1 MWMEF
6 VEDIIYNGHG
16 QVDLSQGRRQQEMLR
31 INQLKLAPDHTEQ
44 ELKKLLLTTLHLKEG
59 ELLEYHIHKRS
70 IDARKKADYFL
81 FICH

>member
-44 ELKKLLLTTLHLKEG
+44 ELKKLLLTTLHLKEE
-59 ELLEYHIHKRS
+59 ELLETLRWELLHWNE
-70 IDARKKADYFL
+70 
-81 FICH
+81 